1 MMKEVQDLID
11 NSRKKPI
18 EDFVD
23 GNHHVENALDA
34 VSEHLSYQVMVKT
47 TALTENLM
55 MMS

>member
-1 MMKEVQDLID
+1 MKEVQDLID